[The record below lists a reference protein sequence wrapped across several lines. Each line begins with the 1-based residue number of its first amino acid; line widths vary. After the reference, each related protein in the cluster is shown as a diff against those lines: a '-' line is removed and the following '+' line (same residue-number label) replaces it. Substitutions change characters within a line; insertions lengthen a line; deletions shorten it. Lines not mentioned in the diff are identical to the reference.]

1 MSASNDI
8 NTGIDQVTSLIK
20 LLTASPAPTV
30 TINGETIDTA
40 GYLSNLRD
48 TLPVLL
54 QLRQQLEGPYQ
65 RVTRYRT

>member
-1 MSASNDI
+1 MGAVNDI
-8 NTGIDQVTSLIK
+8 NTGLDQVAGLIK
-20 LLTASPAPTV
+20 LLTSSPSPTV
-30 TINGETIDTA
+30 TINGETVDTA

-54 QLRQQLEGPYQ
+54 QLRQSLEGPYQ

>member
-8 NTGIDQVTSLIK
+8 STGIDQVTNLIK
-20 LLTASPAPTV
+20 LLTASPTPTV
-30 TINGETIDTA
+30 SINGETIDMA

>member
-1 MSASNDI
+1 MAAVNDI
-8 NTGIDQVTSLIK
+8 NTGIDQVTGLIK
-20 LLTASPAPTV
+20 LLTSSPSPTV

-65 RVTRYRT
+65 RVTRYRP

>member
-1 MSASNDI
+1 MAASNDI
-8 NTGIDQVTSLIK
+8 NTGIDQVTNLIK
-20 LLTASPAPTV
+20 LLTASPAPNV
-30 TINGETIDTA
+30 TINGESIDMS

-65 RVTRYRT
+65 RVTRYRP